1 MTARNVLAT
10 SNRKTTPLQVKES
23 MPYKSW
29 KNRVKMWQLVT
40 FIPKKEQAIVIM
52 LESEKRKRNRKSCE
66 RIHCSWIKHRWRY
79 GTFNSKLDSIFQGE
93 TIDEACN
100 TYLKFIN
107 FSRQENS
114 DMNDYIIE
122 FEHLHKKMK
131 LPNSVLAFKL
141 LDGLVLVM
149 IKANSSGISSRK
161 RYDIWRYK
169 IYIKEII

>member
-1 MTARNVLAT
+1 
-10 SNRKTTPLQVKES
+10 
-23 MPYKSW
+23 
-29 KNRVKMWQLVT
+29 MWHLVT

-79 GTFNSKLDSIFQGE
+79 GTFNSKLDSIFQSE

-100 TYLKFIN
+100 TCLKFIN

-122 FEHLHKKMK
+122 LNIYIKRWDFHMK
-131 LPNSVLAFKL
+131 LPNPVLAFKL

-149 IKANSSGISSRK
+149 IKANSSSISSRK